1 MFYTSA
7 EAYLLGG
14 LRDLILIG
22 STKSWHGNDLDSTP
36 DNTTIQ
42 SSKLLKL
49 VENNST
55 NSISGGK

>member
-7 EAYLLGG
+7 EAHLLGR
-14 LRDLILIG
+14 LAWSNLTG

-42 SSKLLKL
+42 SSKLFKL
-49 VENNST
+49 VENYST
-55 NSISGGK
+55 NSISGG